1 MEALKRFLDAQD
13 SRYAGYE
20 TALKELRAGLKQSH
34 WVWYI
39 FPQVKGLGH
48 SGYSNLY
55 GISSLIEAKA
65 YLEEP
70 VLSARLREAVLAVVA
85 HAGSRSAEEI
95 LGRTDAMK
103 LRSCLTLFDIV
114 CPNDVFAEALVY
126 LFDGTRCRSTLD
138 IVAEEQSNYLDETA
152 IEKLRPGTRTDE
164 SVFFEMD
171 CEAARQ
177 YSMMCR
183 TTILLD
189 CVMKGASMRKMVERY
204 LWDRD
209 MSAARC
215 EAVRATLEECLMYSV
230 NNIRELHRDKV
241 LFTAVKAVAEG
252 IKADGVLDM
261 ADRFDSFV
269 SGMMSNPVTCSAMES
284 FVESY

>member
-1 MEALKRFLDAQD
+1 MEALKRFLEAQD

-20 TALKELRAGLKQSH
+20 TALKEIKAGFKQSH

-39 FPQVKGLGH
+39 FPQMKGLGH

-55 GISSLIEAKA
+55 GISSLLEAKA

-70 VLSARLREAVLAVVA
+70 ILSARLREALQAVVA
-85 HAGSRSAEEI
+85 HAGSRTAEEV

-114 CPNDVFAEALVY
+114 CPDDVFAEALVY
-126 LFDGTRCRSTLD
+126 LFDGKLCRRTLD
-138 IVAEEQSNYLDETA
+138 IVAEEQSNYLGDTA
-152 IEKLRPGTRTDE
+152 IEKVRKAKGTDE
-164 SVFFEMD
+164 SVFFEMN
-171 CEAARQ
+171 CEEARQ
-177 YSMMCR
+177 HSMVCR
-183 TTILLD
+183 STILLD
-189 CVMKGASMRKMVERY
+189 CVMKGESMRKMVGRY

-209 MSAARC
+209 MSAERC
-215 EAVRATLEECLMYSV
+215 EAVRSTLKECLLYSV
-230 NNIRELHRDKV
+230 NNNRELHRDKV
-241 LFTAVKAVAEG
+241 LFNAVKGVVEG
-252 IKADGVLDM
+252 IEADEVLDM
-261 ADRFDSFV
+261 ADRFDTFV